1 MGVALEA
8 AAAAAAA
15 AEGLAVVPAAGVT
28 RPSQPSR
35 AGCEPKTKAE
45 RGSGVGR
52 AASSLARWA
61 RRSSGRS
68 SEK

>member
-1 MGVALEA
+1 LEA

-15 AEGLAVVPAAGVT
+15 AAAVEGLVVVPAPGVT

-35 AGCEPKTKAE
+35 VACEPKTKAE

-52 AASSLARWA
+52 AASSLARWV